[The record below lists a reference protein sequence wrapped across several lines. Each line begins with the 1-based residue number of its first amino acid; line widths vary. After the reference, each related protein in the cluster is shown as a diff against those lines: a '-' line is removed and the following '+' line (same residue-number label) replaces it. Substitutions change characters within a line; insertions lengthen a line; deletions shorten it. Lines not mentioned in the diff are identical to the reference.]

1 MIAIRPEILD
11 DYPAIGEL
19 IVEAFQGEGH
29 DEARLVEATRQ
40 GSDFTPE
47 LSLVAIK
54 DGQVVG
60 HVLFTPAT
68 IQEKGGATPILALA
82 PLAVHPEHQRQG
94 IGSELV
100 RRGLEACRR
109 RGHSVVTV
117 AGSPRFYGRLGFSR
131 ASDKG
136 LRDSL
141 NTPEEHFQ
149 VIELVPGALEGISGV
164 VIYPPVWDAFGLPS

>member
-1 MIAIRPEILD
+1 MIVIRPEVPD
-11 DYPAIGEL
+11 DHPAISEL

-47 LSLVAIK
+47 LSLVAIG
-54 DGQVVG
+54 DGQVLG
-60 HVLFTPAT
+60 HILFSPAT
-68 IQEKGGATPILALA
+68 IQGKGGATPILALA

-94 IGSELV
+94 VGSELV

-117 AGSPRFYGRLGFSR
+117 AGSPRFYGRLGFFR

-141 NTPEEHFQ
+141 NTPEEHFR
-149 VIELVPGALEGISGV
+149 VLELVPGALQGISGT
-164 VIYPPVWDAFGLPS
+164 VIYPSLWDVFRLPS